1 MSARTAIVNARL
13 VDPASGLDGPGGL
26 LIEDGR
32 IADLGPRLF
41 ADAPPGGAEILDA
54 GGHVLAPGLID
65 MRVFTGEPGAE
76 HRETLASA
84 SESAAAGGV
93 TTMIV
98 MPNTDPVIDEPSLVD
113 FVLRRA
119 RDTAIVHVHP
129 MAALTKHLDGKHMT
143 EMGLLAEAGAIAF
156 TDGDRAVANSL
167 VMRRALTYAKTFG
180 MLIAHHAE
188 DPCLAAA
195 GVMNEG
201 EFSTRLGLAGR
212 PAVAERIM
220 LERDLSLVHLTG
232 ARYHLGQVSCAMSL
246 PPLERARKFGL
257 PVTAAV
263 SAHHLAL
270 NEIDIGNYRTFFKV
284 SPPLRSEDDRGAMV
298 RALSDG
304 LIDVVVSSHEPRA
317 PEDKRLPFA
326 EAADGAVG
334 LETLLP
340 VLLELVHNGAL
351 TLLQALRTV
360 TCRPAEILGLEGG
373 RLAKGTPADLVLID
387 FGRPFVLD
395 GEKLRSRS
403 KNTPFDGRRL
413 QGRAVRTWV
422 SGRMVYEDTAG
433 E

>member
-1 MSARTAIVNARL
+1 MSGRTAIINARL
-13 VDPASGLDGPGGL
+13 VDPASGLDAPGAL

-41 ADAPPGGAEILDA
+41 ADAPPADAEVIDA
-54 GGHVLAPGLID
+54 GGQVLGPGLID

-84 SESAAAGGV
+84 SQSAAAGGV

-98 MPNTDPVIDEPSLVD
+98 MPDTDPVIDEPSLVD

-119 RDTAIVHVHP
+119 RDTAVVRVHP
-129 MAALTKHLDGKHMT
+129 MAALTRDHDGRHMT
-143 EMGLLAEAGAIAF
+143 EMGLLAEAGAVAF
-156 TDGDRAVANSL
+156 TDGNRAVADSL
-167 VMRRALTYAKTFG
+167 VMRRALTYARTFG
-180 MLIAHHAE
+180 MLIAHHVE
-188 DPCLAAA
+188 DPALASA

-212 PAVAERIM
+212 PAIAERIM
-220 LERDLSLVHLTG
+220 LERDLSLVWLTG
-232 ARYHLGQVSCAMSL
+232 ARYHVSQISCAMSL
-246 PPLERARKFGL
+246 PPLERAREHGL
-257 PVTAAV
+257 PVTAAA

-284 SPPLRSEDDRGAMV
+284 SPPLRAEDDRAAMV

-351 TLLQALRTV
+351 TLTQALRTV

-373 RLAKGTPADLVLID
+373 RLEKGAPADLVLID
-387 FGRPFVLD
+387 VDRPFVLD
-395 GEKLRSRS
+395 GEALRSRS

-413 QGRAVRTWV
+413 QGRAVRTFV
-422 SGRMVYEDTAG
+422 SGKTVFQTE
-433 E
+433 